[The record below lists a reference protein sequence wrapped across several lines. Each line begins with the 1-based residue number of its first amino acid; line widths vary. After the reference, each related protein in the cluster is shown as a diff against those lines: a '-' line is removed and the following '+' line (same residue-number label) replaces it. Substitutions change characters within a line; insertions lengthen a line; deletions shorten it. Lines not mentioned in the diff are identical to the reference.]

1 MYCSHMTH
9 DDIPVSH
16 VHVAISI
23 IIAMHMGVRI
33 HMWQVYNVYTLNFL
47 DAKSSDFEFRCGHML
62 NYAS

>member
-23 IIAMHMGVRI
+23 IVAMHMGVHI
-33 HMWQVYNVYTLNFL
+33 HMPNIAEVTSG
-47 DAKSSDFEFRCGHML
+47 D
-62 NYAS
+62 